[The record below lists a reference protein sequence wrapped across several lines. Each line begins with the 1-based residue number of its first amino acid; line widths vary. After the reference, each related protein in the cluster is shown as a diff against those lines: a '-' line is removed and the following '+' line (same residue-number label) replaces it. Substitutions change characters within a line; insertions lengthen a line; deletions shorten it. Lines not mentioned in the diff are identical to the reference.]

1 MPRVRALFRE
11 QWSRQ
16 RHDHGHGSAVVTA
29 RSRGHG
35 SADGPRGAS
44 AATARP
50 SLCRGVPGAR
60 KFGTHNRAPGGPA
73 AGRAARFPRRCC
85 SERGGRRD
93 GAADFVSAVKLVA
106 LLTERLSP
114 GGGKNS
120 GAETSEKTIGSRRIG
135 EGRPARAS
143 PDPSLETRTP
153 GSPRGEAGGGFARR
167 RARSAPQKIVSEIR
181 PGEKIAPAVS
191 PRAGDRGRPA
201 RPAQLVGA
209 VERRAPE
216 GDPGRLLAGRAWPLC
231 RPGRAGARRRTR
243 TAAEGL
249 TGCRPARLSSQ
260 GGGPAQ
266 RGEEFFRAQDGPA
279 ATRWIHSGL

>member
-153 GSPRGEAGGGFARR
+153 GSARGEGLRQTASNICQKSSRRFAGDSPGGENRPRSFSPGGG
-167 RARSAPQKIVSEIR
+167 S
-181 PGEKIAPAVS
+181 
-191 PRAGDRGRPA
+191 RPA
-201 RPAQLVGA
+201 RPS
-209 VERRAPE
+209 RA
-216 GDPGRLLAGRAWPLC
+216 
-231 RPGRAGARRRTR
+231 ARRRGG
-243 TAAEGL
+243 AEGAQ
-249 TGCRPARLSSQ
+249 GRSGPPPCGPSMASVPA
-260 GGGPAQ
+260 GP
-266 RGEEFFRAQDGPA
+266 
-279 ATRWIHSGL
+279 RWGAPEDTDSG